1 MLFSEKILNFL
12 FSLHIDPKILPD
24 KIQVMY
30 PWQDPKVKQIMS
42 LFYNKYYNDSEKR
55 FLILG
60 INPGRLGAGSTGI
73 PFTDTKRLESD
84 CYIPVTHSKTHEPS
98 SVFIYETIRAFGD
111 AAYFYNKFYISSV
124 SPVGFIVEKDKG
136 KFINY
141 NYYDSAKLTN
151 ALREFIIDQLK
162 EQLKFG
168 IYTEVCFCLGT
179 GKNYKY
185 LNKLND
191 DIRVFDKI
199 VPLEHPRYVMQYKN
213 KSKPSYIDKYLS
225 SFHEAIETI
234 K

>member
-12 FSLHIDPKILPD
+12 FSLHIDPTILPD

-84 CYIPVTHSKTHEPS
+84 CYIPVTHAKTHEPS

-111 AAYFYNKFYISSV
+111 AASFYNKFYISSV
-124 SPVGFIVEKDKG
+124 SPVGFIVEKDNG
-136 KFINY
+136 KFLNY
-141 NYYDSAKLTN
+141 NYYDSAPLTH
-151 ALREFIIDQLK
+151 ALREFIINTLQ

-168 IYTEVCFCLGT
+168 IHTEVCFCLGT
-179 GKNYKY
+179 GKNFKY

-191 DIRVFDKI
+191 EIHLFDAI
-199 VPLEHPRYVMQYKN
+199 IPLEHPRYVMQYKN
-213 KSKPSYIDKYLS
+213 KSKELYIDKYLS
-225 SFHEAIETI
+225 SFHDAFQSV